1 MAYWRLSHP
10 IHTSMSNQI
19 RFYDQQGREIVVTHF
34 AIGTGDKSG
43 FYTLRAFGNKKVYTK
58 TEFGVEE
65 SSEPASVYLKNLSTE
80 KEKALKSARRFLSSR
95 FPAESVVFR
104 GVVNFDLDEIHRIS
118 REESERRAAAEAAR
132 IASTDFSVF
141 QGGKHAGK
149 TVAEVAAEDKSY
161 LSWFAN
167 QCFKAD
173 SDSARTQQFAKA
185 LLAPER
191 EQAAKAADSRLA
203 ALKAEIGAASL
214 KSWHEGECGAFLRS
228 IANDLTQGTLPR
240 GRGLTIVLEIL
251 AKWAGRSGSKAYSAR
266 LSELEAKFI

>member
-1 MAYWRLSHP
+1 MSSTFLSD
-10 IHTSMSNQI
+10 SCGNLI
-19 RFYDQQGREIVVTHF
+19 RVTHF
-34 AIGTGDKSG
+34 AISTGDKAG
-43 FYTLRAFGNKKVYTK
+43 FYTLRAYGVRSRHIR
-58 TEFGVEE
+58 TEHGVE
-65 SSEPASVYLKNLSTE
+65 SECDDASIYIRNLSTD
-80 KEKALKSARRFLSSR
+80 KAQALDAAREYLTKNY
-95 FPAESVVFR
+95 PTTPFR

-161 LSWFAN
+161 LNWFAD
-167 QCFKAD
+167 QSFKDD

-191 EQAAKAADSRLA
+191 AVAAKAANSRLEV
-203 ALKAEIGAASL
+203 LKAEIGAASL
-214 KSWHEGECGAFLRS
+214 KNWHEGECGAFLRS

-240 GRGLTIVLEIL
+240 GRGLDIVLEII
-251 AKWAGRSGSKAYSAR
+251 AKWSGRAGSKAYNAR
-266 LSELEAKFI
+266 LAELEAKFI

>member
-1 MAYWRLSHP
+1 MSSIILSD
-10 IHTSMSNQI
+10 SYGNLI
-19 RFYDQQGREIVVTHF
+19 RVTHF
-34 AIGTGDKSG
+34 AISTGDKSG

-149 TVAEVAAEDKSY
+149 TVTEVAAEDKSY
-161 LSWFAN
+161 LIWFAG
-167 QCFKAD
+167 QSFKAD

-185 LLAPER
+185 LLAPEQ
-191 EQAAKAADSRLA
+191 EVAAKAVSSRLE
-203 ALKAEIGAASL
+203 ALKQEIGADTLEA
-214 KSWHEGECGAFLRS
+214 WYEGQGGAFLRS
-228 IANDLTQGTLPR
+228 IANDLKQGTLPR
-240 GRGLTIVLEIL
+240 GRGLSIVLEIL
-251 AKWAGRSGSKAYSAR
+251 AKWAGRSGSKAFNAR
-266 LSELEAKFI
+266 LAELEAKFI